1 MELALYRTKLLS
13 NRTIGQLYI
22 NGEFFCFT
30 LEDKV
35 REVPGR
41 PVEEWKIWGETAIP
55 MGRYPVT
62 LERSPKFGPDTISI
76 GRVLGFT
83 YIRIHAGNTE
93 KDTEGCPIVGY
104 ALTADNI
111 IKPGTTRP
119 ALLDLKDKVKK
130 AIKEGET
137 VHITVSQ
144 I

>member
-1 MELALYRTKLLS
+1 MELKLYRTKLLD

-41 PVEEWKIWGETAIP
+41 PVEEWKVWGETAIP

-62 LERSPKFGPDTISI
+62 LQNSPKFGPDTISI

-119 ALLDLKDKVKK
+119 AVKDLKEKIKK
-130 AIKEGET
+130 ALSEEET
-137 VHITVSQ
+137 VYITVSQ